1 MLNAK
6 AFAHAATAVTAIFY
20 IICALLSFIVPDF
33 VVGLA
38 KSWVHT
44 MNVDLVKANFVPD
57 LGGLLYGLITISV
70 VTWVTTYALIALYNR
85 WK

>member
-6 AFAHAATAVTAIFY
+6 AFAHAATAVTVVFY
-20 IICALLSFIVPDF
+20 VICAALSYVAPDF

-57 LGGLLYGLITISV
+57 FATLVYGIITISV